1 MSRARTGRPR
11 RHRPAARLI
20 AAALVLAGAGA
31 AAALAARARAEAEV
45 RYFGERAD
53 DNFGF
58 SLDAAGDVDGDGF
71 VDLLVGAIFNDD
83 AASAAGKTYVFPG
96 GRGFGTLPL
105 VAMVGEAADD
115 HFGVAVAHAGDVNGD
130 GFADVIVGARF
141 NDRVAS
147 AAGAAFVFF
156 GGPAMDGTPDVIVT
170 GEFKDDWFGQS
181 VDGAGDV
188 NGDGFDDFVVGAPF
202 NDDRGS
208 AAGKAYLY
216 LGGRSPSATPAV
228 VLYGDSQD
236 DGHFGWSVS
245 RAGDVNGDG
254 YDDVLVGARLFGT
267 GTDRAR
273 GRAYVFFGG
282 ASPDGVPDV
291 IMTGEVKDDW
301 FGHAVGDA
309 GDVNGDGYDDVLVG
323 APFYDSVTAT
333 TFSSAVGRVYV
344 FLGGPVPDN
353 VPDRLLTGS
362 DPDEQLGWDLSGGA
376 DIDGD
381 GLDDIAGGA
390 RFYDGNPT
398 EVRAF
403 GRVIVAYGSRG
414 AALRPGPSLVGLTA
428 DDQFGHDVAVVPIGL
443 NGSDS
448 LAASAVY
455 SDESGSGA
463 GSAAR
468 LSLQCVGLDLAGSLI
483 AAPACKDFESLSFY
497 RGRVAD
503 LPAGDPGSCLAR
515 LAPQAQPL
523 EDAATPLIGEAFFYL
538 AEGAA
543 GGLQGHPGFRSD
555 GSARPFPQDCP

>member
-1 MSRARTGRPR
+1 MAPPR
-11 RHRPAARLI
+11 RRRVAAGVI
-20 AAALVLAGAGA
+20 AAAFLLAGGGA
-31 AAALAARARAEAEV
+31 AVILAARARAEAEV
-45 RYFGERAD
+45 RYFGEFTD

-58 SLDAAGDVDGDGF
+58 ALDAAGDVDADGYS
-71 VDLLVGAIFNDD
+71 DLLVGAIFNDE
-83 AASAAGKTYVFPG
+83 AADAAGKVYVFPG
-96 GRGFGTLPL
+96 GRGFDTQPL
-105 VAMVGEAADD
+105 ATMVGEAADD

-141 NDRVAS
+141 NDRTAS

-156 GGPAMDGTPDVIVT
+156 GGPGMDGTPDVIVT
-170 GEFKDDWFGQS
+170 GEVKDDWFGQS

-208 AAGKAYLY
+208 AAGKGYLY
-216 LGGRSPSATPAV
+216 LGGPSPSATPAAA
-228 VLYGDSQD
+228 LYGDSQD

-254 YDDVLVGARLFGT
+254 FDDIIVGARLFGT

-282 ASPDGVPDV
+282 PSPDGIADV
-291 IMTGEVKDDW
+291 VMTGEVKDDW

-309 GDVNGDGYDDVLVG
+309 GDVNGDGFDDVLVG
-323 APFYDSVTAT
+323 APFYDAQTAS

-344 FLGGPVPDN
+344 FLGGPAPDN

-381 GLDDIAGGA
+381 GFDDVAGGA
-390 RFYDGNPT
+390 RFYDGNPNDVT
-398 EVRAF
+398 AL
-403 GRVIVAYGSRG
+403 GRVIVAYGSPG
-414 AALRPGPSLVGLTA
+414 PALRPGPSLVGLVEH
-428 DDQFGHDVAVVPIGL
+428 DQFGHDLAVIPIGL

-455 SDESGSGA
+455 SDETGSGA

-468 LSLQCVGLDLAGSLI
+468 LSLLCVGLEMTGSLI

-503 LPAGDPGSCLAR
+503 LAAGDPGTCIGR
-515 LAPQAQPL
+515 LLSPAPPL
-523 EDAATPLIGEAFFYL
+523 EDTSAPLAGEAFFYL
-538 AEGAA
+538 AEGAVA
-543 GGLQGHPGFRSD
+543 DLQGHPGFRSD
-555 GSARPFPQDCP
+555 GSARPFPQECP